1 MTDEDLLATARRFV
15 AKWQPRLHLD
25 EWRIGIG
32 LYAQAQKTEEA
43 AVSYHW
49 REHRAYLQVRPSL
62 VQWKRERTYGG
73 AYQDESDDQPV
84 EAAVL
89 HELVHL
95 TQLPLG
101 TTFDCAFTEWVGSDG
116 AMTSDLRT
124 HWTDYVELV
133 TERTTRLLLDADR
146 SGGWAGD

>member
-1 MTDEDLLATARRFV
+1 MTEEAILAAARGVV
-15 AKWQPRLHLD
+15 AKWQPRLHLG
-25 EWRIGIG
+25 EWRIAVG
-32 LYAQAQKTEEA
+32 LYPDARDGDEA
-43 AVSYHW
+43 CITDNW
-49 REHRAYLQVRPSL
+49 REHRAYLQVRRDL
-62 VQWKRERTYGG
+62 VAWKRARGYGA
-73 AYQDESDDQPV
+73 AYADESDEQLV

-101 TTFDCAFTEWVGSDG
+101 TTFDHVFKEWVGSNG
-116 AMTSDLRT
+116 ALTSDLRT

-146 SGGWAGD
+146 SGGWTRG